1 MKISD
6 GRKALLRTTAVLA
19 AALAVF
25 LIAFFRLRP
34 DKTDAVPGTS
44 YVEYERGKIETIVSD
59 STVAD
64 PESDNAYRGEQL
76 MTVKVTTGR
85 YAGETLLV
93 SNYVGPVYGQP
104 LKEGDG
110 VSLTISTYES
120 GDHKA
125 TVYEYDRFGALA
137 FVVALFFLV
146 TILVGGR
153 TGAKSLVALIVTVLC
168 LFGILLPALLKG
180 APTLPTVFL
189 VCAYVS
195 IVSFTIL
202 GGVRRKSICAAVG
215 TVAGMAAALLF
226 ALLAQKLTKIDGL
239 RIADIQ
245 PILQLRQTGTPIGL
259 KGLLAA
265 GIVVSALG
273 AVMDVAMSIASS
285 LEEVH
290 AANRSL
296 GFRELF
302 RSGMNIGRD
311 IVGTMTN
318 TLILAFLGSSFVLI
332 LYLYSLSLQ
341 RWQLLTSAYVAIEVI
356 SGVASSTG
364 MILAIPLT
372 AAFSSFLLSRKHSS
386 ADGESR

>member
-6 GRKALLRTTAVLA
+6 GRKALLRTTVVLA

-44 YVEYERGKIETIVSD
+44 FVEYERGKIETIVSD

-110 VSLTISTYES
+110 VSLTISTYEN

-189 VCAYVS
+189 VCAYVA

-311 IVGTMTN
+311 MVGTMTN

-372 AAFSSFLLSRKHSS
+372 AAFSSFLLSRKHSPS
-386 ADGESR
+386 DGESR